1 MHVGGPNKLGSFSSV
16 DDDNFYIYYSIFHIT
31 ILSGDIFAHILNI
44 CDSI

>member
-1 MHVGGPNKLGSFSSV
+1 MHVGGPNKLGSFSPV
-16 DDDNFYIYYSIFHIT
+16 DDNFYIYYNIFPIA

>member
-1 MHVGGPNKLGSFSSV
+1 MHVGGPNKLGSFSPL
-16 DDDNFYIYYSIFHIT
+16 DDNFYIYYIFPIA